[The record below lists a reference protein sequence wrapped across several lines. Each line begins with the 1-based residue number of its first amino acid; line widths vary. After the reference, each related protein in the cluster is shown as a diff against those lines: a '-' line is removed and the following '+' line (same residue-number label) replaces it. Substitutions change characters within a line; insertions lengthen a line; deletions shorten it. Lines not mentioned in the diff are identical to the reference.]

1 MSLIGKDGIIQ
12 LARSYPDPIV
22 LPPSALD
29 IANSRFTINS
39 TAFWPGDE
47 VILIHSGGTKTGFVW
62 RDTLDRITLHS
73 TAVGAQ
79 DNTISTRI
87 SLSGIPSTATI
98 LCLKGTTN
106 ATSVLTALH
115 PSLTNITTE
124 VTLLAYPTA
133 NSSYIAANTGTT
145 LWNIQGH
152 IKKWSLKL
160 GSNTTDTGSLGEK
173 FGDSIKATISGSG
186 TFDFLV
192 DFLENSNNTNDI
204 DIILRMALMV
214 ENDAIAQAKLYL
226 KKRTAVKTVNIQD
239 TTVAYLPGS
248 VYYQTSMLLVD
259 TSLDTNPDDF
269 IKGSVNF
276 VTTGPVRLFRE

>member
-62 RDTLDRITLHS
+62 RDALDRITIHT

-79 DNTISTRI
+79 DNSPSTKI
-87 SLSGIPSTATI
+87 SLSTVPSAITI
-98 LCLKGTTN
+98 LCLKGSTGATAILTSFYTTLTTIITE
-106 ATSVLTALH
+106 TS
-115 PSLTNITTE
+115 
-124 VTLLAYPTA
+124 LLAYPAVNSNYTVA
-133 NSSYIAANTGTT
+133 NSGSP
-145 LWNIQGH
+145 LWAIQGH
-152 IKKWSLKL
+152 IKKWNLKL
-160 GSNTTDTGSLGEK
+160 GGNTTDTGSLGER
-173 FGDSIKATISGSG
+173 FGDSIKTTISGSG
-186 TFDFLV
+186 TFDFMV
-192 DFLENSNNTNDI
+192 DFLENSNGTNDI

-214 ENDAIAQAKLYL
+214 ENEAKAQTKLYL
-226 KKRTAVKTVNIQD
+226 KKRTEARVRSVDGNNI
-239 TTVAYLPGS
+239 VYLPGS
-248 VYYQTSMLLVD
+248 VYYQSSILLID

-269 IKGSVNF
+269 ITGSASF
-276 VTTGPVRLFRE
+276 VTTGPVRLFRD